1 MLISLNAWD
10 FIPINRSSQLKT
22 RESPRTFCRAMAATE
37 REGEGRGGRQAV
49 ESGFRGARRV
59 AGLVVTE
66 VKRPTVRLPQR
77 RGTDQ
82 LGDEP
87 L

>member
-22 RESPRTFCRAMAATE
+22 RESPRTFSRAMAAPE
-37 REGEGRGGRQAV
+37 MEGEGRQAV

-59 AGLVVTE
+59 AELVVTE

-77 RGTDQ
+77 RALTN
-82 LGDEP
+82 
-87 L
+87 